1 MEIGKMLNDVRS
13 VLAPQIPVEQASRQ
27 FEGDLRS
34 PDSLRPLQPAPAP
47 QNNAGIGG
55 IIGGL
60 VGGIGNVPQN
70 VAQDNTPPIAYLI
83 EDNNNPNNDRYVRVT
98 YSPTESGMVPL
109 YVDEYRNNGQSI
121 RYNSAK
127 EFFDSIRRN
136 GNYTIV
142 SAPVDVTSPNAVKDL
157 SDENDYYLS
166 HATAFYDT
174 EADGEINPEE
184 VFSFGRTGVHGVGDR
199 RNFRR
204 DPGDTYAPGSSP
216 WIYWYRDGKIRRGT
230 RNRALVGSP
239 VFSTNPHQI

>member
-1 MEIGKMLNDVRS
+1 MEIGKMLNDIRN
-13 VLAPQIPVEQASRQ
+13 VLAPQIPAEQASRQ
-27 FEGDLRS
+27 FEGDLRN
-34 PDSLRPLQPAPAP
+34 PDSLRPLQPTAPQRNSGIGGVIGGAIGGIVGNAP
-47 QNNAGIGG
+47 QNAG
-55 IIGGL
+55 
-60 VGGIGNVPQN
+60 
-70 VAQDNTPPIAYLI
+70 QDGTPPIAYLI

-109 YVDEYRNNGQSI
+109 YVDEYKNNGQSI

-127 EFFDSIRRN
+127 EFFDSIKRN

-174 EADGEINPEE
+174 EADGEIDPEE
-184 VFSFGRTGVHGVGDR
+184 VFSFARTGAPGVGDR
-199 RNFRR
+199 RNFYRN
-204 DPGDTYAPGSSP
+204 PGDIHAPGSSP
-216 WIYWYRDGKIRRGT
+216 WIYWYRDGRIRRDT

-239 VFSTNPHQI
+239 VFSTVPHQI